1 MSSITLVMSD
11 LHLTNGQS
19 ILEGFSDAQQAALEG
34 LIAATTTEGPLGRAD
49 TVELVINGDGFDFLA
64 ISPYTPVGTS
74 DIVIAMEKL
83 NKIVAAHPP
92 FFETLRRFIDTPGR
106 RVTFITGNHDIEL
119 RFAKVQA
126 GICAAMG
133 VASDDPRVFF
143 CSTRFYRP
151 LPDVYIEH
159 GNEYDFWN
167 QSMPG
172 LWDDSG
178 QSLDLNPSIITLP
191 VSSRYFQ
198 HAAYPISLNYA
209 YFDHFEPSMNSSR
222 QIALLCLLAPEMV
235 VETTKHALELLSHPH
250 KALVHLAPGE
260 EQLPDKLFEQ
270 AMRDFAAFHQ
280 DMIAQKGGW
289 VEPGGQDSDKVQ
301 ADTMIEYLMLREAL
315 VLPTLE
321 AVTAI
326 CTPTTYQM
334 GESVA
339 RGMHAVLQN
348 EPQLRYAIAGHTHM
362 VRIDLVNNGTQS
374 YLNTGT
380 WTTRLALPAPGE
392 VNAALVEWLRHPDW
406 QQIPLRDISQLTF
419 ALLNATSHGPSSA
432 SLCVW
437 EGGRKGSYR
446 VIA

>member
-11 LHLTNGQS
+11 LHLTDGQS
-19 ILEGFSDAQQAALEG
+19 ILEGFGDTQQAALEG
-34 LIAATTTEGPLGRAD
+34 LIAATTAGGPLGRAD

-74 DIVIAMEKL
+74 DIAIAMEKL
-83 NKIVAAHPP
+83 NKIVAAHTP

-126 GICAAMG
+126 GIYTAIG

-143 CSTRFYRP
+143 CPTRFYCP
-151 LPDVYIEH
+151 LADVYIEH
-159 GNEYDFWN
+159 GNNYDFWN
-167 QSMPG
+167 QSMLG

-178 QSLDLNPSIITLP
+178 QPLDMNPSLITLP
-191 VSSRYFQ
+191 VGSRYFQ

-209 YFDHFEPSMNSSR
+209 YFDHFEPSMNSPR
-222 QIALLCLLAPEMV
+222 QMALLCLLAPEMV
-235 VETTKHALELLSHPH
+235 VETAKHTLELLSPPR
-250 KALVHLAPGE
+250 KALVNLVPGE
-260 EQLPDKLFEQ
+260 KQIPVKLFEQ
-270 AMRDFAAFHQ
+270 AMMDFAAFHQ
-280 DMIAQKGGW
+280 DMREQKEGW
-289 VEPGGQDSDKVQ
+289 VEPSGQDSDKVQ
-301 ADTMIEYLMLREAL
+301 ADVMMEYLMLRQAL
-315 VLPTLE
+315 VLPTIE
-321 AVTAI
+321 AVAAI
-326 CTPTTYQM
+326 CTPATYEM

-339 RGMHAVLQN
+339 MGMHAVLQN

-362 VRIDLVNNGTQS
+362 VRIDLVNNGMQS

-392 VNAALVEWLRHPDW
+392 VNAALVEWLRQPDW
-406 QQIPLRDISQLTF
+406 QQIPLRDVSQLTF
-419 ALLNATSHGPSSA
+419 AMLNATSHEPCSG

-437 EGGRKGSYR
+437 EGGHKGSYR